1 MPTAPPETA
10 GRKDKGVTYPPDA
23 AGSPRGDN
31 GMIERENQDFEARI
45 MVLRQKLGQVYFLQV
60 VEGLLQELER
70 LHATQVAM
78 VQDHQAMQ
86 QQLTLLMTPYG
97 GRPA

>member
-1 MPTAPPETA
+1 
-10 GRKDKGVTYPPDA
+10 
-23 AGSPRGDN
+23 
-31 GMIERENQDFEARI
+31 MIERENQDFEARI